1 MFKNSGKTG
10 VINSALLGSLLLMPT
25 QALTQGDRVIEEI
38 MVTATKREESLQ
50 DIPMA
55 VSVLLKTRFNL
66 EGLKIHTILPEERR
80 D

>member
-1 MFKNSGKTG
+1 MFKNSGRTG

-55 VSVLLKTRFNL
+55 VSVLTEDEIQSRGI
-66 EGLKIHTILPEERR
+66 ESPYDIAR
-80 D
+80 

>member
-25 QALTQGDRVIEEI
+25 QALTQGDRVIEE
-38 MVTATKREESLQ
+38 
-50 DIPMA
+50 
-55 VSVLLKTRFNL
+55 
-66 EGLKIHTILPEERR
+66 RR

>member
-1 MFKNSGKTG
+1 MFKKSGKTG
-10 VINSALLGSLLLMPT
+10 VIYSALLGSLLLMPT

-38 MVTATKREESLQ
+38 MVTATKREERLQ

-55 VSVLLKTRFNL
+55 VSVSKKKFNL
-66 EGLKIHTILPEERR
+66 EELRIHTILLEEQL